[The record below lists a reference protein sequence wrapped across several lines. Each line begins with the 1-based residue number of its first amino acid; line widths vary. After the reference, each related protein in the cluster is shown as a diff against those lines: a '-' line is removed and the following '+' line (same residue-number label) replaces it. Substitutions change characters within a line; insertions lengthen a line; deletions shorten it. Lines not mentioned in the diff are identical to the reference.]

1 MKLTLACKAVLR
13 QNSDTMKILAL
24 SDQVEERIYSLAGQ
38 GHFREVGLVLGCGD
52 LPYAYLEYLVSAL
65 NVPMFYVPGNHD
77 PQENPRLVST
87 RAEGSSDLDLKLAA
101 RQRTFACRLWRF
113 DPLSSRWSQSIF
125 PGGGFSAHHSVNARP
140 VVESNSLWPRT

>member
-1 MKLTLACKAVLR
+1 MCVEGIDNHLKLSLMKVALACKAVLR

-87 RAEGSSDLDLKLAA
+87 RAEGGSNLDLKPARASKDFCLPALAV
-101 RQRTFACRLWRF
+101 R
-113 DPLSSRWSQSIF
+113 
-125 PGGGFSAHHSVNARP
+125 SAIVP
-140 VVESNSLWPRT
+140 ME